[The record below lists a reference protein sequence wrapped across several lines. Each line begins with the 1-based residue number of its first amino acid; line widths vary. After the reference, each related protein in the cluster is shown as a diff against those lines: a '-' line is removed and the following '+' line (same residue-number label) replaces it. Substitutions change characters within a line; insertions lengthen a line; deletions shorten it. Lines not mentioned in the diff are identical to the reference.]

1 MAPVKYFGLLILD
14 LATRRQ
20 GCFLTGKTAE
30 EVVQSLN
37 EYCKT
42 YGAPKILVSDLGP
55 EFTAHSCAEACDFL
69 DIHHSVREKPRDTY
83 LLLRHL

>member
-1 MAPVKYFGLLILD
+1 MD
-14 LATRRQ
+14 LATRHQ
-20 GCFLTGKTAE
+20 SCFLTGKTAE

-55 EFTAHSCAEACDFL
+55 EKGIPSSTL
-69 DIHHSVREKPRDTY
+69 LPRFKF
-83 LLLRHL
+83 H